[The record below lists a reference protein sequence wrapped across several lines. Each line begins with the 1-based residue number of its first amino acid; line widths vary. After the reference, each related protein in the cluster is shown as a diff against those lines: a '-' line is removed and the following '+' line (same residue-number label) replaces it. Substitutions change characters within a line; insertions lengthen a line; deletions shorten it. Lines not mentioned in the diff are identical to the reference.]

1 MTRTAPLILGF
12 GLLAACGG
20 TQYQTLTNPDA
31 DLASDATIAFVAE
44 PPPAPFQRVD
54 LPESYRAAARMAVGE
69 ELRRLGWRA
78 APVEEAD
85 VIVYASA
92 GRRVDEFR
100 ARGQVGTQ
108 LSFGT
113 TVTGMDEELDQSAVV
128 FEAFDRSGNE
138 IWYGHAQRTNRS
150 TVDAEEFGEIVE
162 RLFADFPR
170 ARSNRAKR

>member
-1 MTRTAPLILGF
+1 MTRYAATLLSLGF
-12 GLLAACGG
+12 LAACGG

-31 DLASDATIAFVAE
+31 DLAPDATVAFVAE
-44 PPPAPFQRVD
+44 PPPPPFRRVD
-54 LPESYRAAARMAVGE
+54 LPESYREAARTAVTA
-69 ELRRLGWRA
+69 ELTRLGWRS

-113 TVTGMDEELDQSAVV
+113 TVTGMDEELDQSAVL

-150 TVDAEEFGEIVE
+150 TVDPEEFGEIVE

-170 ARSNRAKR
+170 AGSPSGKR